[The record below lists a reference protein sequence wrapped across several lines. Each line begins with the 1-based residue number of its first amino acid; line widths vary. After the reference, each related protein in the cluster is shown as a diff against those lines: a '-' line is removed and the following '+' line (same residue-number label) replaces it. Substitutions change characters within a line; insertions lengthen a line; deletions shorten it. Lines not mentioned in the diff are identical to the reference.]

1 MRQYKGVTMSNPNT
15 QAGSAPAENKMGTMP
30 INKLIINMSL
40 PMIISMLVQALYNV
54 VDSIFV
60 AKVSQDAL
68 TAVSLAFPV
77 QNLMIAIGAG
87 TGVGINS
94 FLSKSLGEKKPEQ
107 ASSAAKN
114 GLFVIL
120 LCSLAFTI
128 FGLFFSK
135 SYFSSQTD
143 IPQIVS
149 YGEDYLFYVTVFSF
163 GLFFAMTFERLLQAT
178 GITVYSMIAQ
188 TVGAVT
194 NIILDPILIFGLF
207 GFPRR
212 EVAGAAIATIIGQ
225 ILGMLVGMYFNVTKN
240 KELNF
245 SFKGFRPHLPTIRTI
260 YAVGLPSILMQS
272 IGSVLTYGMN
282 QILLMFSSIAV
293 SVYGAYFK
301 LQSFFFMPIFGMN
314 NGLIPIIAY
323 NYGARNKDRIRQTI
337 KSGILI
343 AVGIMLCGLMIFQ
356 LFPEFLLSF
365 FSAEESM
372 ADMMAIGV
380 PALRTISL
388 SFLFAGFCIIA
399 SSTFQALGQG
409 MYSLIVSLVR
419 QLLVLLP
426 LAFILSKVIEL
437 NGVWLAYPIAELFSV
452 VLCVVMLKRIFAN
465 NLANM

>member
-1 MRQYKGVTMSNPNT
+1 MSNPKE
-15 QAGSAPAENKMGTMP
+15 QAAPMAAENKMGTMP

-68 TAVSLAFPV
+68 AAVSLAFPV

-107 ASSAAKN
+107 ASMAAKN
-114 GLFVIL
+114 GLFLVGL
-120 LCSLAFTI
+120 SALAFTL
-128 FGLFFSK
+128 FGLFFSR

-143 IPQIVS
+143 IPGIVA
-149 YGEDYLFYVTVFSF
+149 YGEDYLFYITTFSF

-178 GITVYSMIAQ
+178 GITIYSMVSQ
-188 TVGAVT
+188 TVGAIT

-207 GFPRR
+207 GFPRL

-225 ILGMLVGMYFNVTKN
+225 ILGMCIGLYFNLTKN
-240 KELNF
+240 KEINL
-245 SFKGFRPHLPTIRTI
+245 SFKGFRPHLPTIGII
-260 YAVGLPSILMQS
+260 YAVGLPSIIMQS
-272 IGSVLTYGMN
+272 IGSILTYCMN
-282 QILLMFSSIAV
+282 QILLGFSAIAV

-337 KSGILI
+337 KSGIFI
-343 AVGIMLCGLMIFQ
+343 AVSIMMCGTLMFQ
-356 LFPEFLLSF
+356 LFPQLLLSF
-365 FSAEESM
+365 FSAEESLAEM
-372 ADMMAIGV
+372 IAIGV
-380 PALRTISL
+380 PALRTISI
-388 SFLFAGFCIIA
+388 SFMFAGFCIIA
-399 SSTFQALGQG
+399 SSSFQALGVG
-409 MYSLIVSLVR
+409 VYSLIVSLVR
-419 QLLVLLP
+419 QLVVLLP
-426 LAFILSKVIEL
+426 AAFILSKLIGL
-437 NGVWLAYPIAELFSV
+437 NGVWLAYPLAEIFSV
-452 VLCVVMLKRIFAN
+452 ILCVIMLKRIFARTLN
-465 NLANM
+465 F

>member
-1 MRQYKGVTMSNPNT
+1 MSNEIN
-15 QAGSAPAENKMGTMP
+15 QATAPAENKMGTMP

-60 AKVSQDAL
+60 AKLSQDAL
-68 TAVSLAFPV
+68 TAVSLAFPI
-77 QNLMIAIGAG
+77 QNLMIAVGAG

-94 FLSKSLGEKKPEQ
+94 LLSRSLGEKKPEQ
-107 ASSAAKN
+107 ASNAAKN
-114 GLFVIL
+114 GLFLIL
-120 LCSLAFTI
+120 LSALAFTI
-128 FGLFFSK
+128 FGLFFSR
-135 SYFSSQTD
+135 SFFASQTD
-143 IPQIVS
+143 IPQIIA

-163 GLFFAMTFERLLQAT
+163 GLFFAMTFERLLQST
-178 GITVYSMIAQ
+178 GITLYSMISQ
-188 TVGAVT
+188 TVGAVI

-207 GFPRR
+207 GFPRL

-225 ILGMLVGMYFNVTKN
+225 IIGMMVGLYFNITKN

-245 SFKGFRPHLPTIRTI
+245 SFHGFRPHLPTIRTI
-260 YAVGLPSILMQS
+260 YAVGLPSIFMQS
-272 IGSVLTYGMN
+272 IGSLLTYCMN
-282 QILLMFSSIAV
+282 QILLSFSDIAV

-323 NYGARNKDRIRQTI
+323 NYGARNRSRIKETI

-343 AVGIMLCGLMIFQ
+343 SVSIMACGVLVFQ
-356 LFPEFLLSF
+356 FFPELLLSF

-388 SFLFAGFCIIA
+388 SFLSAGFCIIA
-399 SSTFQALGQG
+399 SATFQALGQG
-409 MYSLIVSLVR
+409 VYSLIVSLIR
-419 QLLVLLP
+419 QLVVLLP
-426 LAFILSKVIEL
+426 LAFILSKIIGL
-437 NGVWLAYPIAELFSV
+437 NGVWLAYPIAELFAV
-452 VLCVVMLKRIFAN
+452 VLCIILLKRIFSKM
-465 NLANM
+465 LSHL